1 MTEVFSYRVL
11 YVVGKNVFAE
21 MLRKGCSGLG
31 SVVGWNF
38 RTVCSDVKKHSN
50 EERTPA
56 YPVFMEYGLKEWQV
70 VS

>member
-1 MTEVFSYRVL
+1 MTKVFSYRVL
-11 YVVGKNVFAE
+11 YVVGKNVFAV
-21 MLRKGCSGLG
+21 MLRSGCSGLG

-38 RTVCSDVKKHSN
+38 HTVCLDVKKHSN

-56 YPVFMEYGLKEWQV
+56 YPVSMEYGLKEWQV